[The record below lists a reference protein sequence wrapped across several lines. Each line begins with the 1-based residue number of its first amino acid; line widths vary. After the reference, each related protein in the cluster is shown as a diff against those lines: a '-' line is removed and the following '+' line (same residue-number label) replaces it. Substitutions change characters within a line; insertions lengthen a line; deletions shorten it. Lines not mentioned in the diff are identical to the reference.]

1 MWREIMIKKSTKRCL
16 EVIILILGLLF
27 SSTYVYATQSHTENF
42 DKTYSLGVNQAEN
55 LVNVAQKQIGK
66 SKANLG
72 YTEAWCADF
81 VCDCAKLT
89 GMPESIIPYNYGAR
103 GACTSLY
110 NYMIKNCSAKV
121 VSSREQGDII
131 FYYCSGCNRYVH
143 VGIVVDGTY
152 SIEGNYDGKVT
163 RVKHS
168 YTDSAGHTLA
178 SGKITRAYLR
188 PNYSNSGNSTPVAPS
203 GNNPFG
209 QLESIESTYDGV
221 AISGWAID
229 MDAPQ
234 SPVEIHIYVGGAA
247 NSGCA
252 KNVFKL
258 SADLPR
264 GDVSQKYPEAGENH
278 GYYGV
283 LDITG
288 TETLY
293 IYLCNIGSGENVLL
307 STPTV
312 EGKNY
317 NPIGSIDLIE
327 TRYNGVRISGWAI
340 DRDAPQDPVEIHVYV
355 GGAADSGQAKNV
367 FKLSANLKR
376 DDIAEKY
383 QGVGSY
389 HGYDGVLDITGT
401 EVIYIYLYNIGK
413 GQNVLLGAPTVEGK
427 SHNPFGNLES
437 VKSTYEGVE
446 IGGWGV
452 DMDAPNESIE
462 VHVYVGGAA
471 GSGEAKN
478 VFKLSADLS
487 RNDVSEKYPG
497 VGENHG
503 FYGLLDITGTE
514 IIYVY
519 LYNIGLGESTLIGTP
534 TVTGKSSNPV
544 GSIDDITSTCE
555 GVRISGWAIDGDAL
569 TEPLDVH
576 IYVGGA
582 ANSGHAKNVYQIK
595 ADIYR
600 EDLEKKFSIAGGKH
614 GYNALLDIP
623 GTEDIYIYLI
633 NKGSGENTLL
643 GISTVG
649 NKEHAVAD
657 GILNQKDAT
666 CLEEGYTGD
675 TYCKNCGKILSFG
688 KKTSKVDHKWDEGKI
703 TQEATSSKPGIRTY
717 VCTVCNATKTEE
729 IPATGENDNI
739 PELSVSQKGGKLVA
753 ILSNIERVTGYG
765 FVYGK
770 DSEVTL
776 DTPGR
781 IRVVFTE
788 LNEESSFTYAM
799 SGLTEYTYRAYVIY
813 TDENG
818 DEKIKYSEPVV

>member
-1 MWREIMIKKSTKRCL
+1 MMEILRNNVCQKIVYKVKYTAFLCIMICL
-16 EVIILILGLLF
+16 IFF
-27 SSTYVYATQSHTENF
+27 SGVKVFAVTQSEF
-42 DKTYSLGVNQAEN
+42 DQ
-55 LVNVAQKQIGK
+55 
-66 SKANLG
+66 
-72 YTEAWCADF
+72 
-81 VCDCAKLT
+81 
-89 GMPESIIPYNYGAR
+89 
-103 GACTSLY
+103 
-110 NYMIKNCSAKV
+110 
-121 VSSREQGDII
+121 
-131 FYYCSGCNRYVH
+131 
-143 VGIVVDGTY
+143 
-152 SIEGNYDGKVT
+152 
-163 RVKHS
+163 
-168 YTDSAGHTLA
+168 
-178 SGKITRAYLR
+178 KITNLR
-188 PNYSNSGNSTPVAPS
+188 SKYPNYSVWNDSFDGGTQCLGFARLMGYEIFGSKPSTWNKSYNINEVKVGDIVRYGGKQGHSIFVTDVSGNTITFVDCNGNGNYSGGKKVRSCGIKWDNKVQKESSLFGYSFNYLLISPGIANSGNSTPVAPS

-264 GDVSQKYPEAGENH
+264 GDVAQKYPEAGENH

-582 ANSGHAKNVYQIK
+582 ADSGHAKNVYQIK

-600 EDLEKKFSIAGGKH
+600 EDLEKNFSIAGGKH

-703 TQEATSSKPGIRTY
+703 TQEATSSEPGIRTY
-717 VCTVCNATKTEE
+717 ICTVCNATKTEE

-739 PELSVSQKGGKLVA
+739 PELSVSQKEEKLVA
-753 ILSNIERVTGYG
+753 ILSNTDKVTGYG
-765 FVYGK
+765 FVYVYGK

-788 LNEESSFTYAM
+788 LNEENSFTYDM
-799 SGLTEYTYRAYVIY
+799 SGLTGYTYRAYVSY

-818 DEKIKYSEPVV
+818 KEKVEYSNSVVK